1 MRGSSYEI
9 AGWDSGWSKWQ
20 GNPQPRAFGN
30 NNRELLWR
38 RIIHMGKF
46 MQVDIRVIPI
56 YEKSLAE
63 QFPRITDLL
72 KQMYYTEPVEKE
84 VSLYALVDYMVSVG
98 NNPET
103 PDDIKRKIKPYVQK
117 MLSSKRIAREQLLSK
132 KLNELDKTLYLI
144 EDQFEDLEGSL

>member
-1 MRGSSYEI
+1 
-9 AGWDSGWSKWQ
+9 
-20 GNPQPRAFGN
+20 
-30 NNRELLWR
+30 
-38 RIIHMGKF
+38 MGKF

-56 YEKSLAE
+56 YERSLVE

-72 KQMYYTEPVEKE
+72 KQMSYTEPVEKE
-84 VSLYALVDYMVSVG
+84 VSLYALVDYMVSLE

-132 KLNELDKTLYLI
+132 KLNELDKSLYLI
-144 EDQFEDLEGSL
+144 EDQFEDLEGAL

>member
-1 MRGSSYEI
+1 MS
-9 AGWDSGWSKWQ
+9 
-20 GNPQPRAFGN
+20 
-30 NNRELLWR
+30 
-38 RIIHMGKF
+38 KF

-56 YEKSLAE
+56 YEKSMAE

-72 KQMYYTEPVEKE
+72 KKMSYTEPVQKE
-84 VSLYALVDYMVSVG
+84 VPLYALVDYMVSVE

-132 KLNELDKTLYLI
+132 KLNELDKSLYLI
-144 EDQFEDLEGSL
+144 EDQFEDLEGVL